1 MAVYDQ
7 GDTPLSGAKRA
18 GALVNYA
25 GAAISCVLVIG
36 VGVWGY
42 KLVMRDVTGIPVVRA
57 MEGDMRALPSNPG
70 GEVSLHAGLSVNEV
84 AAIGVAAAPED
95 TVALAPRTT
104 GLADEDLE
112 AQPMAEAEE
121 MLAVVDPLGQV
132 VASAAE
138 VPVALNADQLVNA
151 PLSTDDILALADQIA
166 AGAAPL
172 QDLEEGVD
180 VAPELAVD
188 GEVVEQ
194 EPVAAPASV
203 SAGVVVVSL
212 RPIARPS
219 QAQVTPASVDNSAV
233 EAALAAAIAP
243 ESSDDLITTTNFAAG
258 TNLVQLGAYPSTDV
272 AVAEWGR
279 LGSRFGEVLDGKSR
293 VIQTATSGGKT
304 FYRLRAEGFAE
315 LSDARRFC
323 ATMIAENVDCIP
335 VVVR

>member
-7 GDTPLSGAKRA
+7 GHAPMSGAYRA

-25 GAAISCVLVIG
+25 GAAISCALVIG

-57 MEGDMRALPSNPG
+57 MEGDMRALPADPG
-70 GEVSLHAGLSVNEV
+70 GEVSLQGRLSVNEV
-84 AAIGVAAAPED
+84 AAIGFAAAPED
-95 TVALAPRTT
+95 TVALAPTT
-104 GLADEDLE
+104 AGLAEEDLA
-112 AQPMAEAEE
+112 AQPMAEADE

-132 VASAAE
+132 VAPAVA
-138 VPVALNADQLVNA
+138 VKVALNADQLINA
-151 PLSTDDILALADQIA
+151 PMSTDDILALADQIA

-172 QDLEEGVD
+172 RDLEEGVD
-180 VAPELAVD
+180 VAPALALS
-188 GEVVEQ
+188 GEVVTQ
-194 EPVAAPASV
+194 QPAPASV
-203 SAGVVVVSL
+203 SAGLVVVSL
-212 RPIARPS
+212 RPVARPS
-219 QAQVTPASVDNSAV
+219 QAKVQATPASADKNAV
-233 EAALAAAIAP
+233 EAALASALAAT
-243 ESSDDLITTTNFAAG
+243 STDTTVTTANFAVG
-258 TNLVQLGAYPSTDV
+258 TNLVQLGAFPSPDV
-272 AVAEWGR
+272 AAAEWGR

-293 VIQTATSGGKT
+293 VIQAATSGGKT